1 MWFGIQCEAEDALA
15 IGLVDR
21 LSEDGKV
28 LDDAI
33 EFANKIAKR
42 PPLSIAAI
50 TKLVNI
56 SPSISPDLHLKIE
69 REELGRLFTT
79 KDMQE
84 GMTAFFQKKEPVFK
98 GE

>member
-1 MWFGIQCEAEDALA
+1 MYLGRQCEADEALA
-15 IGLVDR
+15 IGLVDHI
-21 LSEDGKV
+21 SEGNV
-28 LDDAI
+28 LDDAL
-33 EFANKIAKR
+33 ELANKIAKR

-50 TKLVNI
+50 TRLCNI
-56 SPSISPDLHLKIE
+56 SQNITPDMHLKIE

-84 GMTAFFQKKEPVFK
+84 GMTSFFQKREPNFK